1 VKIVHEWL
9 SDLVDV
15 PDDVEVVA
23 REISLR
29 GFEVASVENGVIDF
43 EITANRPDCLSH
55 LGIAREASVI
65 WNTPLKVKHALQ
77 VETGAAV
84 PVSIEAADLCP
95 RYAAQLFDVTVGD
108 SPDWLRRRLEAA
120 GVRPINNVVDVTNYV
135 MLEIGQPLHAFD
147 LDRLAGERLVVRRAH
162 PGETLRTLDGVDR
175 TLDEEM
181 LVIADAER
189 PVAIGGVMGG
199 QESEIGPKTTRM
211 VLESACFT
219 PASIRRTSKRLGLR
233 TEASTRFE
241 RGTDFW
247 GPILGLTWASSLL
260 EQIGAA
266 RPSAWVDAVAA
277 PRHATELVL
286 RASRIPRVLGMDV
299 PADEVQRIL
308 LSLGFAVQNYDPSF
322 WIVTVPTFRVDV
334 TREVDL
340 IEEVGRHFGFD
351 RLPTTFPALT
361 VAQAPPDA
369 RIARDR
375 RIRSLLTSAGLS
387 ESMTFAFIEREAALP
402 FCEEG
407 FAPAPIANPLS
418 ETFAVLRPSLL
429 PGLIDSC
436 AHNRRRGRKDVR
448 LFETG
453 SRFTASGEGRAVGL
467 VCTGPAEATHWSA
480 GERTTDFYDVKG
492 IVELLLAALGAD
504 EARVSAATVPYLA
517 AGRAAVVSSGDTVIG
532 ALGQLLPSLAEAR
545 GMPAGD
551 EVYVVELDMD
561 ALAACA
567 PARELHAESLPK
579 YPAITR
585 DLSILVGEALPAAAV
600 RGTIRSAAPEFL
612 ESIVEFDRYQGKGIP
627 EGSVSLSVR
636 LTFRSAARTL
646 TDQEVE
652 AAMTTIVAALE
663 REHAAQRR

>member
-135 MLEIGQPLHAFD
+135 MLEIGQPMHAFD

-387 ESMTFAFIEREAALP
+387 ESMTFAFIEREAALH

-567 PARELHAESLPK
+567 PARELRAESLPK

>member
-135 MLEIGQPLHAFD
+135 MLEIGQPMHAFD

-369 RIARDR
+369 RIERDR

-407 FAPAPIANPLS
+407 FAPAAIANPLS

-480 GERTTDFYDVKG
+480 AERTTDFYDVKG

-567 PARELHAESLPK
+567 PARELRAESLPK

>member
-135 MLEIGQPLHAFD
+135 MLEIGQPMHAFD

-299 PADEVQRIL
+299 PTDEVQRIL

-567 PARELHAESLPK
+567 PARELRAESLPK